1 MQGKVMIN
9 KLAVT
14 MFFMMVAVSNLTLA
28 AAAPAVDPLANPPA
42 PAFAGQT
49 AAPPPAI
56 PSIFKEEV
64 IATNLNLPRSLVVL
78 PDGNLLVTEGSGT
91 VRILTP
97 EGTLSEPLSGM
108 PDILSVAGRSMNDVV
123 LDANFA
129 ENRRV
134 FFTYL
139 APAPGQKG
147 GVRTAEERAAAAE
160 KNITFQIDQVAQ
172 ALLKVDNSGFENLKV
187 IAAIPGRR
195 LIAAP
200 DDNLY
205 ISTMAFN
212 ETSSLAQNINSV
224 YGKFLR
230 IKSDGSIPQDNP
242 YAAQSFLRQEIF
254 SMGHRDP
261 DGAFIHPKT
270 GELWAIEHGPMGGD
284 ELNIIRAGKNYGW
297 PVITYGK
304 EYDGTELGYTSLTGM
319 QQPLYYWFPSVAPSG
334 LMMYTGS
341 LFADWQGDIF
351 LGTMSPTQGKF
362 LVRLE
367 LEGEKVVA
375 EEHLLIANDRR
386 IRSLVQGTDGAL
398 YVLTDSEDNNLT
410 NRHFPGEVIKLTP
423 R

>member
-1 MQGKVMIN
+1 MIN

-14 MFFMMVAVSNLTLA
+14 MFFITVAVSNLTLA
-28 AAAPAVDPLANPPA
+28 AAAPAVDPLANPPT
-42 PAFAGQT
+42 PAFSGQT
-49 AAPPPAI
+49 AAPAPAVS
-56 PSIFKEEV
+56 SIFKEEV
-64 IATNLNLPRSLVVL
+64 IATNLNLPRSLLVL

-134 FFTYL
+134 YFTYL
-139 APAPGQKG
+139 GPAPGQKG

-160 KNITFQIDQVAQ
+160 KNIPFQIDQVAQ
-172 ALLKVDNSGFENLKV
+172 ALLKVDNSGFEDLKV

-205 ISTMAFN
+205 ISTMASN

-398 YVLTDSEDNNLT
+398 YVLTDSEDNT
-410 NRHFPGEVIKLTP
+410 QANRHFPGEVIKLTP
-423 R
+423 P